1 MFGMDS
7 MDGVLRA
14 GSGDPVRQEGNAT
27 NGTLEEEIER
37 LLRRAKMLRE
47 FATLPLLTEEQELH
61 ASVMRAIADA
71 YERRAYE
78 MASEIEDEDWE
89 DWR

>member
-1 MFGMDS
+1 MM
-7 MDGVLRA
+7 
-14 GSGDPVRQEGNAT
+14 
-27 NGTLEEEIER
+27 EEEIER

-47 FATLPLLTEEQELH
+47 FAALPVMTEEQELH
-61 ASVMRAIADA
+61 ASLMRAIADA

>member
-1 MFGMDS
+1 M
-7 MDGVLRA
+7 LRA
-14 GSGDPVRQEGNAT
+14 GSGEPARREGNAT
-27 NGTLEEEIER
+27 NGTLEEEIEF

-47 FATLPLLTEEQELH
+47 LATLPIMTEEQELH

-71 YERRAYE
+71 YERHAYE
-78 MASEIEDEDWE
+78 LAAEIEDEDWE

>member
-1 MFGMDS
+1 MM
-7 MDGVLRA
+7 
-14 GSGDPVRQEGNAT
+14 
-27 NGTLEEEIER
+27 EEEIER

-47 FATLPLLTEEQELH
+47 FAALPVITGEQELH
-61 ASVMRAIADA
+61 ASLMRAIADA

-78 MASEIEDEDWE
+78 LAAEIEDEDWE